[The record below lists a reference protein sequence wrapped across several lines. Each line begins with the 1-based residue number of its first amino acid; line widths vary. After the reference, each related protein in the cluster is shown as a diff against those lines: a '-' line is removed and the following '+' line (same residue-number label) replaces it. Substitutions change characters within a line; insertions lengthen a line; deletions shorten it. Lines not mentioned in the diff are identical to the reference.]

1 MQARDCLWAR
11 WQGQAGTGT
20 IASELAAVV
29 GPRGCA
35 DRGHPGG
42 VIGAH
47 GHKPQSE
54 ADNRDNQKQGT
65 SAKRPREWP
74 RALQGCGKTWCG
86 NGGGADVA
94 PAPRGRQGLK
104 IIMFVRG
111 LFLAFLGHFALPP
124 YLPVPFSDPFSPPL
138 PLVGIICITH
148 QHQKIASLALA
159 ATVASLGIPRS

>member
-1 MQARDCLWAR
+1 M
-11 WQGQAGTGT
+11 
-20 IASELAAVV
+20 V

-47 GHKPQSE
+47 GHKSQSE

-74 RALQGCGKTWCG
+74 RALQGCGKNLVRKRGWCG
-86 NGGGADVA
+86 RSPGA
-94 PAPRGRQGLK
+94 RGRQGLK
-104 IIMFVRG
+104 ILMFVRG

-148 QHQKIASLALA
+148 QLQKMPVVLPLN
-159 ATVASLGIPRS
+159 LFRKNNY